1 MSMTRQQLYDQIRAT
16 SKEDFILKEMKRL
29 GFWGDSEQP
38 TLAEELINRQANLR
52 KELNELNE
60 KQRQYDSRE
69 AMLKQMRLA
78 RMKASKEKQ
87 AATKLKNEEK
97 ARLKAEKWTET
108 QKTNI
113 IYLGQEV
120 SEGLNNTISDKEK
133 LESLNLPYFENI
145 LDFSSNIEKTVSELR
160 FLAFQRSVSKV
171 NQYHNYYVPK
181 KSGGKRLISAP
192 KPKLKA
198 TQNWIK
204 ANILDKINPSE
215 NVHGFV
221 KQRSILTNAEPHQN
235 KNLVI
240 SLDLKDFFPSISYK
254 RVKGLFQKLGYSEQL
269 STLFALL
276 TTHNETDKL
285 SVDGEIY
292 YAQKV
297 DKETGQPN
305 RFLPQGSPASPAIT
319 TLIAYKMDKR
329 LEGLAKKMGFT
340 YTRYADDLTFSSNLD
355 LKSDNKNTEKNT
367 DKIIGSLLYFVKKV
381 VTSEG
386 FEVHPDKTHVMRKG
400 NQQKVTGII
409 VNQNTDNKLGIDRK
423 LLRKFR
429 AFLHQTSKIGWQ
441 NSDDN
446 SMSKD
451 KKWGNK
457 PDPKQAALGFASFI
471 KMVDAEKGEKF
482 MEQINSIPNA
492 ENYIEKSIVE
502 NQKEYKTVDNQVI
515 ENIEVNQNQPKE
527 QNQETENQSNE
538 SDWWDIF

>member
-1 MSMTRQQLYDQIRAT
+1 MSMTRQQLYDRIRAT
-16 SKEDFILKEMKRL
+16 SKEDYILTEMKRL
-29 GFWGDSEQP
+29 GFWGDSEKP
-38 TLAEELINRQANLR
+38 TLAEELINRQASLR
-52 KELNELNE
+52 KELAELTQ

-69 AMLKQMRLA
+69 AMLKQMRLE

-87 AATKLKNEEK
+87 KETKAKNEEK
-97 ARLKAEKWTET
+97 RRIKAEKWAET
-108 QKTNI
+108 QKSNI
-113 IYLGQEV
+113 IYLGGEV
-120 SEGLNNTISDKEK
+120 SKGLNNTLSDKEK
-133 LESLNLPYFENI
+133 LDKLNLPYFENI
-145 LDFSSNIEKTVSELR
+145 VEFSTIINKPISELR

-204 ANILDKINPSE
+204 ANILDKIEANST
-215 NVHGFV
+215 VHGFV
-221 KQRSILTNAEPHQN
+221 KERSILTNAEPHQN

-254 RVKGLFQKLGYSEQL
+254 RVKGLFLKFGYSEQL

-285 SVDGEIY
+285 SVDGEVY

-297 DKETGQPN
+297 DKETGKTN

-340 YTRYADDLTFSSNLD
+340 YTRYADDLTFSSDLD
-355 LKSDNKNTEKNT
+355 LKKDAKST

-381 VTSEG
+381 VNSEG
-386 FEVHPDKTHVMRKG
+386 FEVHPDKTHIMRKG

-409 VNQNTDNKLGIDRK
+409 VNENADNKLGIDRK
-423 LLRKFR
+423 TIRKFR
-429 AFLHQTSKIGWQ
+429 AFLHQTSKTGWKI
-441 NSDDN
+441 DKYA
-446 SMSKD
+446 KD
-451 KKWGNK
+451 KKWGIHS
-457 PDPKQAALGFASFI
+457 DPKQAALGFASFI
-471 KMVDAEKGEKF
+471 KMVDTKKGEKF
-482 MEQINSIPNA
+482 IEQINSIPNA
-492 ENYIEKSIVE
+492 ENYVE
-502 NQKEYKTVDNQVI
+502 NAVL
-515 ENIEVNQNQPKE
+515 ENPTRAFVSEEKNDKQAIGLNQNQTEE
-527 QNQETENQSNE
+527 QNQEIENQSNE

>member
-1 MSMTRQQLYDQIRAT
+1 MSITRQQLYDRIAAT

-29 GFWGDSEQP
+29 GFWDNSEKP
-38 TLAEELINRQANLR
+38 TLAEELINRQTNLR
-52 KELNELNE
+52 KELAELTQ
-60 KQRQYDSRE
+60 KQLQYNSRE
-69 AMLKQMRLA
+69 AMLKQMRLE
-78 RMKASKEKQ
+78 RMKLSKEKQ
-87 AATKLKNEEK
+87 AQTKLKNEEK
-97 ARLKAEKWTET
+97 ARLKAEKWAET
-108 QKTNI
+108 QKGNI

-120 SEGLNNTISDKEK
+120 SKGLNNTTSDKEK
-133 LESLNLPYFENI
+133 LQKLNLPYFENI
-145 LDFSSNIEKTVSELR
+145 VEFSEKIDKSISELR

-204 ANILDKINPSE
+204 ENILDKMEVSQH
-215 NVHGFV
+215 VHGFV
-221 KQRSILTNAEPHQN
+221 KERSILTNAEPHQN

-269 STLFALL
+269 ATIFALL

-285 SVDGEIY
+285 NVDGEIY

-297 DKETGQPN
+297 DKETGETY

-329 LEGLAKKMGFT
+329 LEGLAKKLGFT
-340 YTRYADDLTFSSNLD
+340 YTRYADDLTFSSDLD
-355 LKSDNKNTEKNT
+355 LKNDKKET

-381 VTSEG
+381 ATSEG
-386 FEVHPDKTHVMRKG
+386 FEVHPDKTHIMRKG
-400 NQQKVTGII
+400 DQQKVTGII
-409 VNQNTDNKLGIDRK
+409 VNQNEHQKLGIDRQ

-429 AFLHQTSKIGWQ
+429 AFLHQTSKTGWQ
-441 NSDDN
+441 INDQH
-446 SMSKD
+446 KD
-451 KKWGNK
+451 KKWGTHS
-457 PDPKQAALGFASFI
+457 DPKQAALGFASFI
-471 KMVDAEKGEKF
+471 KMVDAQKGEKF
-482 MEQINSIPNA
+482 IEQIHSISTVEHYFENSA
-492 ENYIEKSIVE
+492 T
-502 NQKEYKTVDNQVI
+502 KTQNIDNQEFIHI
-515 ENIEVNQNQPKE
+515 ELNQEKE
-527 QNQETENQSNE
+527 QNQEIENQHNNSVTE

>member
-1 MSMTRQQLYDQIRAT
+1 MSITRQQLYDRIRAT

-29 GFWGDSEQP
+29 GFWGDSEKP
-38 TLAEELINRQANLR
+38 TLAEELINRQ
-52 KELNELNE
+52 NELRNE
-60 KQRQYDSRE
+60 LQELTKKQKQYDSRE

-87 AATKLKNEEK
+87 AETKAKNEEK
-97 ARLKAEKWTET
+97 ARLKAEKWAET
-108 QKTNI
+108 QKSNI
-113 IYLGQEV
+113 IYLGQQV
-120 SEGLNNTISDKEK
+120 SKGLNNTVSDKEK
-133 LESLNLPYFENI
+133 LESLNLPYFEN
-145 LDFSSNIEKTVSELR
+145 LVELSEKIGKSISELR

-171 NQYHNYYVPK
+171 SQYHNYYVPK

-204 ANILDKINPSE
+204 KHILDKINPSE
-215 NVHGFV
+215 SVHGFI

-269 STLFALL
+269 STIFALL
-276 TTHNETDKL
+276 TTHNEVDKL
-285 SVDGEIY
+285 NVDGEVY

-297 DKETGQPN
+297 EKETGKAY
-305 RFLPQGSPASPAIT
+305 RFLPQGSPASPAVT

-340 YTRYADDLTFSSNLD
+340 YTRYADDLTFSSD
-355 LKSDNKNTEKNT
+355 LELNNST

-386 FEVHPDKTHVMRKG
+386 FEVHPDKTHIMRKG

-409 VNQNTDNKLGIDRK
+409 VNQNAENKLGIDRK
-423 LLRKFR
+423 TLRKFR
-429 AFLHQTSKIGWQ
+429 AFLHQTSKTGWLIDTQ
-441 NSDDN
+441 H
-446 SMSKD
+446 KD

-457 PDPKQAALGFASFI
+457 PNPKQVALGFASFI

-482 MEQINSIPNA
+482 MQQINSIPTS
-492 ENYIEKSIVE
+492 ENYIESSVSE
-502 NQKEYKTVDNQVI
+502 NSTSELVSPKTNDTQVI
-515 ENIEVNQNQPKE
+515 EFDSKSRNRKSIE
-527 QNQETENQSNE
+527 
-538 SDWWDIF
+538 

>member
-29 GFWGDSEQP
+29 GFWGDSEKP

-87 AATKLKNEEK
+87 AQTKVRNEEK
-97 ARLKAEKWTET
+97 ARLKAEKWAET

-113 IYLGQEV
+113 IYLGQDV
-120 SEGLNNTISDKEK
+120 SEGLNNTSSDKQK
-133 LESLNLPYFENI
+133 LESLNLPYFENMV
-145 LDFSSNIEKTVSELR
+145 DFSEKIEKKISELR

-171 NQYHNYYVPK
+171 SQYHNYYVPK

-204 ANILDKINPSE
+204 EHILDKINPSE

-221 KQRSILTNAEPHQN
+221 KERSILTNAIPHQN

-254 RVKGLFQKLGYSEQL
+254 RVKKLFQKFGYSEQL

-276 TTHNETDKL
+276 TTHNEVDKL
-285 SVDGEIY
+285 NVDGEIY

-355 LKSDNKNTEKNT
+355 LKKDEKNT

-386 FEVHPDKTHVMRKG
+386 FEVHPDKTHIMRKG

-409 VNQNTDNKLGIDRK
+409 VNQNADNKLGIDRK
-423 LLRKFR
+423 MLRKFR
-429 AFLHQTSKIGWQ
+429 AFLHQTSKTGWQ
-441 NSDDN
+441 SNEKH
-446 SMSKD
+446 KD
-451 KKWGNK
+451 KKWGTHT
-457 PDPKQAALGFASFI
+457 DPKQAALGFASFI

-482 MEQINSIPNA
+482 IEQINAIPNT
-492 ENYIEKSIVE
+492 ENYAEKSILVG
-502 NQKEYKTVDNQVI
+502 KSVDNQVVEEKI
-515 ENIEVNQNQPKE
+515 PNQNQPKE
-527 QNQETENQSNE
+527 QNQEIENQSNE

>member
-16 SKEDFILKEMKRL
+16 SKEDYILKEMKRL
-29 GFWGDSEQP
+29 GFWGDSEKP
-38 TLAEELINRQANLR
+38 TLAEELINRQTSLQ
-52 KELNELNE
+52 KELSELTQ

-69 AMLKQMRLA
+69 AMLKQMRLE

-87 AATKLKNEEK
+87 AATKAKNEEK
-97 ARLKAEKWTET
+97 VRLKSEKWAET
-108 QKTNI
+108 QKSTI

-120 SEGLNNTISDKEK
+120 SKGLNNTISDKEK
-133 LESLNLPYFENI
+133 LESLNLPYFKDLVE
-145 LDFSSNIEKTVSELR
+145 FSEQIEKTISELR
-160 FLAFQRSVSKV
+160 FLAFQRPVSKV

-204 ANILDKINPSE
+204 EHILDKIEANQ

-221 KQRSILTNAEPHQN
+221 KDRSILTNAEPHQN

-240 SLDLKDFFPSISYK
+240 SLDLKNFFPTISYK

-269 STLFALL
+269 STIFALL

-285 SVDGEIY
+285 NVDGEVY

-297 DKETGQPN
+297 DKETGKTN
-305 RFLPQGSPASPAIT
+305 RFLPQGSPVSPAIT

-340 YTRYADDLTFSSNLD
+340 YTRYADDLTFSSNLKLD
-355 LKSDNKNTEKNT
+355 ANNRKET
-367 DKIIGSLLYFVKKV
+367 DKIIGSLLYFIKKV
-381 VTSEG
+381 VVSEG
-386 FEVHPDKTHVMRKG
+386 FELHPDKTHIMRKG

-409 VNQNTDNKLGIDRK
+409 VNQNEQNKLGIDRK
-423 LLRKFR
+423 TVRKFR
-429 AFLHQTSKIGWQ
+429 AFLHQTSKTGWQ
-441 NSDDN
+441 SDNQDK
-446 SMSKD
+446 SKD
-451 KKWGNK
+451 KKWGTHA
-457 PDPKQAALGFASFI
+457 DPKQAALGFASFI

-482 MEQINSIPNA
+482 IEQINAIPTS
-492 ENYIEKSIVE
+492 ENYVEKVITGKKVVE
-502 NQKEYKTVDNQVI
+502 NQNEIETKLIQSKES
-515 ENIEVNQNQPKE
+515 
-527 QNQETENQSNE
+527 NQETDNQNSDTE

>member
-1 MSMTRQQLYDQIRAT
+1 MSITRQQLYERIRAT
-16 SKEDFILKEMKRL
+16 SKEDYVLKEMKRL
-29 GFWGDSEQP
+29 GFWGDSEKP
-38 TLAEELINRQANLR
+38 TLAEELINRQAQLQ
-52 KELNELNE
+52 KELAELTQ

-87 AATKLKNEEK
+87 AETKKKNEEK
-97 ARLKAEKWTET
+97 RRLKAEKWAET

-113 IYLGQEV
+113 VYLGNEV
-120 SEGLNNTISDKEK
+120 SKGLNNAVSDREK
-133 LESLNLPYFENI
+133 LGSLNLPYFES
-145 LDFSSNIEKTVSELR
+145 LTDFSEKINKSISELR

-171 NQYHNYYVPK
+171 SQYHSYHVPK

-198 TQNWIK
+198 AQNWIK
-204 ANILDKINPSE
+204 ANILDKIEANQ

-221 KQRSILTNAEPHQN
+221 KERSILTNAKPHQN

-269 STLFALL
+269 STIFALL

-297 DKETGQPN
+297 DKETGKTH

-329 LEGLAKKMGFT
+329 LNGLAKKMGFT
-340 YTRYADDLTFSSNLD
+340 YTRYADDLTFSSDLD
-355 LKSDNKNTEKNT
+355 LKNDREKVN
-367 DKIIGSLLYFVKKV
+367 KIIGSLLYFTKKV
-381 VTSEG
+381 VESEG
-386 FEVHPDKTHVMRKG
+386 FEVHPDKTHIMRKG
-400 NQQKVTGII
+400 SQQKVTGII
-409 VNQNTDNKLGIDRK
+409 VNGNDKQKLGVDRK
-423 LLRKFR
+423 TVRKFR
-429 AFLHQTSKIGWQ
+429 AFLHQVSKTGWK
-441 NSDDN
+441 NN
-446 SMSKD
+446 LEHD
-451 KKWGNK
+451 KKWGSHS
-457 PDPKQAALGFASFI
+457 DPKQAALGFASFI
-471 KMVDAEKGEKF
+471 KMVDEEKGNKF
-482 MEQINSIPNA
+482 IEQINAIPDS
-492 ENYIEKSIVE
+492 ENYIEKAITE
-502 NQKEYKTVDNQVI
+502 GNQNSDNQNNSNISQVQQENKI
-515 ENIEVNQNQPKE
+515 EES
-527 QNQETENQSNE
+527 NQETESQSEE

>member
-1 MSMTRQQLYDQIRAT
+1 MSMTRQQLYDRIRAT
-16 SKEDFILKEMKRL
+16 SKADFILTEMKRL
-29 GFWGDSEQP
+29 GFWGDSEKP
-38 TLAEELINRQANLR
+38 TLAEELINRQTRLQ
-52 KELNELNE
+52 KELTELTQ

-69 AMLKQMRLA
+69 AMLKQMRLE

-87 AATKLKNEEK
+87 AATKAKNEEK
-97 ARLKAEKWTET
+97 RRIKAEKWAEN

-113 IYLGQEV
+113 IYLGGEV
-120 SEGLNNTISDKEK
+120 SKGLNHTVSDKEK
-133 LESLNLPYFENI
+133 LEKLNLPYFENI
-145 LDFSSNIEKTVSELR
+145 IEFSEKINKPISELR

-171 NQYHNYYVPK
+171 SQYHNYYVPK

-204 ANILDKINPSE
+204 TNILDKINPSE

-221 KQRSILTNAEPHQN
+221 KERSILTNAEPHQN
-235 KNLVI
+235 KNIVI

-297 DKETGQPN
+297 DKETGQPH

-340 YTRYADDLTFSSNLD
+340 YTRYADDLTFSSDLD
-355 LKSDNKNTEKNT
+355 LKKDQKNT

-386 FEVHPDKTHVMRKG
+386 FEVHPDKTHIMRKG
-400 NQQKVTGII
+400 SQQKVTGVI
-409 VNQNTDNKLGIDRK
+409 VNSNEENKLGIDRK
-423 LLRKFR
+423 TLRKFR
-429 AFLHQTSKIGWQ
+429 AFLHQTSKTGWQ
-441 NSDDN
+441 NN
-446 SMSKD
+446 SNSNQPNKD
-451 KKWGNK
+451 KKWGAHT
-457 PDPKQAALGFASFI
+457 DPKQAALGFASFI

-482 MEQINSIPNA
+482 IEQINAIPNS
-492 ENYIEKSIVE
+492 ENYVEQAVLVDKSI
-502 NQKEYKTVDNQVI
+502 DNQVI
-515 ENIEVNQNQPKE
+515 EDKKIIQNQPKE
-527 QNQETENQSNE
+527 QNQEIENQSNE

>member
-1 MSMTRQQLYDQIRAT
+1 MSMTRQELYDRIRTT
-16 SKEDFILKEMKRL
+16 SKEAYILEEMKRL
-29 GFWGDSEQP
+29 GFWGDSEKP
-38 TLAEELINRQANLR
+38 TLAEELINKQARLQ
-52 KELNELNE
+52 KELSELNQ
-60 KQRQYDSRE
+60 KQRQYNSRE
-69 AMLKQMRLA
+69 AMLKEVRLE

-87 AATKLKNEEK
+87 KETKARNEEK
-97 ARLKAEKWTET
+97 VRLKAEKWAET

-120 SEGLNNTISDKEK
+120 SEGLNNTTSDKEK
-133 LESLNLPYFENI
+133 LEKLKLPYFENI
-145 LDFSSNIEKTVSELR
+145 VEFSEKINKPISELR

-192 KPKLKA
+192 KPKLKH

-204 ANILDKINPSE
+204 TNVLDKIEINE

-221 KQRSILTNAEPHQN
+221 KERSILTNAEPHQN

-254 RVKGLFQKLGYSEQL
+254 RVKGLFLKFGYSEQL
-269 STLFALL
+269 STLFGLL

-285 SVDGEIY
+285 NVDGEIY

-297 DKETGQPN
+297 DKETGKTN

-340 YTRYADDLTFSSNLD
+340 YTRYADDLTFSSDLD
-355 LKSDNKNTEKNT
+355 LKKDTKATN
-367 DKIIGSLLYFVKKV
+367 KIIGSLLYFVKKV

-386 FEVHPDKTHVMRKG
+386 FEIHPDKTHIMRKG

-409 VNQNTDNKLGIDRK
+409 VNQNTENKLGIDRQT
-423 LLRKFR
+423 LRKFR
-429 AFLHQTSKIGWQ
+429 AFLHQTAKTGWKVDK
-441 NSDDN
+441 NA
-446 SMSKD
+446 KD
-451 KKWGNK
+451 KKWGIH

-482 MEQINSIPNA
+482 IQKIKSIPTA
-492 ENYIEKSIVE
+492 EDYLQTDDTTLVSQKTEEKTLKQVETKSKESEQEIEK
-502 NQKEYKTVDNQVI
+502 
-515 ENIEVNQNQPKE
+515 
-527 QNQETENQSNE
+527 QSDE

>member
-1 MSMTRQQLYDQIRAT
+1 MTRQQLYDQIRAT

-29 GFWGDSEQP
+29 GFWGDSEKP

-87 AATKLKNEEK
+87 AQTKVRNEEK
-97 ARLKAEKWTET
+97 ARLKAEKWAET

-113 IYLGQEV
+113 IYLGQDV
-120 SEGLNNTISDKEK
+120 SEGLNNTSSDKQK
-133 LESLNLPYFENI
+133 LESLNLPYFENMV
-145 LDFSSNIEKTVSELR
+145 DFSEKIEKKISELR

-171 NQYHNYYVPK
+171 SQYHNYYVPK

-204 ANILDKINPSE
+204 EHILDKINPSE

-221 KQRSILTNAEPHQN
+221 KERSILTNAIPHQN

-240 SLDLKDFFPSISYK
+240 SLDLKDFFPSLSYK
-254 RVKGLFQKLGYSEQL
+254 RVKKLFQKFGYSEQL

-276 TTHNETDKL
+276 TTHNEVDKL
-285 SVDGEIY
+285 NVDGEIY

-355 LKSDNKNTEKNT
+355 LKKDEKNT

-386 FEVHPDKTHVMRKG
+386 FEVHPDKTHIMRKG

-409 VNQNTDNKLGIDRK
+409 VNQNADNKLGIDRK
-423 LLRKFR
+423 MLRKFR
-429 AFLHQTSKIGWQ
+429 AFLHQTSKTGWQ
-441 NSDDN
+441 SNEKH
-446 SMSKD
+446 KD
-451 KKWGNK
+451 KKWGTHT
-457 PDPKQAALGFASFI
+457 DPKQAALGFASFI

-482 MEQINSIPNA
+482 IEQINAIPNT
-492 ENYIEKSIVE
+492 ENYAEKSILVG
-502 NQKEYKTVDNQVI
+502 KSVDNQVVEEKI
-515 ENIEVNQNQPKE
+515 PNQNQPKE
-527 QNQETENQSNE
+527 QNQEIENQSNE